1 MKINLPNQVTIARL
15 VLTIVFLAV
24 LSRYSA
30 ESPSDAWLLDV
41 CGALFVV
48 AAVSDI
54 LDGYLA
60 RKYNQ
65 VTSFGRVIDPC
76 VDKVLVCGAFVYF
89 SGSGFVRDG
98 QCLSEVAPW
107 MTVVIIAREMLVTG
121 LRGFSEAKGDA
132 FGAKV
137 WGKVK
142 MAMQCVVAGYILFTL
157 AHVDGSLRWHGFAT
171 IRCLLVW
178 AGVVITVLSAL
189 TYIYAA
195 RGILT
200 ETSRPAEPA

>member
-30 ESPSDAWLLDV
+30 ASPADAWLLDV
-41 CGALFVV
+41 AGVLFVV
-48 AAVSDI
+48 AALSDI

-60 RKYNQ
+60 RRYNQ

-76 VDKVLVCGAFVYF
+76 VDKVLVCWAFVYF
-89 SGSGFVRDG
+89 SGAGFVRDG
-98 QCLSEVAPW
+98 RIVSEVAPW

-132 FGAKV
+132 FGAKT
-137 WGKVK
+137 WGKAK
-142 MAMQCVVAGYILFTL
+142 MALQCVTAGYILFNL
-157 AHVDGSLRWHGFAT
+157 AHEDGALRWHGFAT
-171 IRCLLVW
+171 IRLVLVW
-178 AGVVITVLSAL
+178 ATVVVTVLSAL
-189 TYIYAA
+189 SYVYAA

-200 ETSRPAEPA
+200 ETSRATESA

>member
-30 ESPSDAWLLDV
+30 ASPADAWLLDV
-41 CGALFVV
+41 AGVLFVV
-48 AAVSDI
+48 AALSDI

-89 SGSGFVRDG
+89 SGAGFVRDG
-98 QCLSEVAPW
+98 RIVSEVAPW

-132 FGAKV
+132 FGAKT
-137 WGKVK
+137 WGKAK
-142 MAMQCVVAGYILFTL
+142 MALQCVAAGYILFTL
-157 AHVDGSLRWHGFAT
+157 AHEDGALRWHGFAT
-171 IRCLLVW
+171 IRLVLVW
-178 AGVVITVLSAL
+178 ATVVVTVLSAL
-189 TYIYAA
+189 SYVYAA

-200 ETSRPAEPA
+200 ETSRGTESA